1 MQEFILES
9 YIDDPYIGLFLY
21 LSDKMQLCG
30 NDVGVLPSY
39 IFNEIN
45 VFLILIIVKIIIF
58 RLKYY
63 FTIVYNSDC
72 YMIFTCLCITI

>member
-21 LSDKMQLCG
+21 LLDKMQLCG

-39 IFNEIN
+39 IFNEIS
-45 VFLILIIVKIIIF
+45 VFLILIDIK
-58 RLKYY
+58 RNY
-63 FTIVYNSDC
+63 F
-72 YMIFTCLCITI
+72 